1 MTKQEFLD
9 ALRMRLAG
17 ELSPEE
23 VRAQLAYYNGY
34 FDGEL
39 GRGRAEEEILRE
51 LGDPVL
57 IARTI
62 LDMPRGSYDTWAED
76 PYGEGAWQGS
86 YGEERE
92 SAPGEGETVF
102 AEPEEPET
110 DGTDEF
116 FSRVDPDS
124 VRVEKRNAAKSVWR
138 GEDGNYN
145 WKLIGGIALV
155 ILVILLVLWLVFRTL
170 ALLWPVLLI
179 LIGISIISRIFR
191 DR

>member
-1 MTKQEFLD
+1 MTKQEFLE
-9 ALRMRLAG
+9 ALQMRLAG

-23 VRAQLAYYNGY
+23 VRAQLAYYTGY

-39 GRGRAEEEILRE
+39 GRGRSEEEILGE

-62 LDMPRGSYDTWAED
+62 LDMPRGSYDSWEEN
-76 PYGEGAWQGS
+76 PYAEGAWQGT
-86 YGEERE
+86 YGAERE
-92 SAPGEGETVF
+92 GAPGEGETVF
-102 AEPEEPET
+102 AEPEEP
-110 DGTDEF
+110 DPAGMDDL

>member
-57 IARTI
+57 IAHTI
-62 LDMPRGSYDTWAED
+62 LDMPRRSYDTWAED
-76 PYGEGAWQGS
+76 PYGEGASQGS

-92 SAPGEGETVF
+92 GAPGEGETVF